1 MAERHDPVES
11 VLSCALTR
19 RRFLTLSGASVATVA
34 AVTLLPRFPG
44 LAGTGASAV
53 QLEEYP
59 RTLIGGL
66 SSLVVDEPVEFTYPY
81 DSVTN
86 FLVKLGERAS
96 GGVGPEDDVVAFNT
110 VCTHMGGPVRP
121 NLKADYKIAGPCPIH
136 LSTFDL
142 TRHGMVVAGH
152 ATAGLPQIVLETE
165 GDEIYATG
173 VISLLYGFS
182 DNKLPPEA

>member
-1 MAERHDPVES
+1 MTERHDPAEGL
-11 VLSCALTR
+11 LSCALTR
-19 RRFLTLSGASVATVA
+19 RRFLMLSGASVATVA

-44 LAGTGASAV
+44 LAGTGANAV
-53 QLEEYP
+53 QLEEHP
-59 RTLIGGL
+59 RTLIGQL
-66 SSLVVDEPVEFTYPY
+66 SSLVVDEPVDFTYPY
-81 DSVTN
+81 ESVSN

-96 GGVGPEDDVVAFNT
+96 GGVGSEEDVVAFDP

-142 TRHGMVVAGH
+142 TRHGMLVAGH

-165 GDEIYATG
+165 GDDIYATG

-182 DNKLPPEA
+182 DNKLPLEA